1 MAITS
6 GASIAIYGL
15 TFGQYVTKAID
26 PWVCLQSEGAEY
38 AVQLMIG
45 TCFISE
51 WVYACGQLVSVSGDR
66 CIELWTIEQMGG
78 DLPKSHNC
86 VEDHSVRRHCWT
98 GRIFTDRPR
107 FLTG

>member
-1 MAITS
+1 MQTLILEHMITS
-6 GASIAIYGL
+6 GASVAIYGL

-51 WVYACGQLVSVSGDR
+51 WCASV
-66 CIELWTIEQMGG
+66 
-78 DLPKSHNC
+78 
-86 VEDHSVRRHCWT
+86 
-98 GRIFTDRPR
+98 
-107 FLTG
+107 